1 MINLA
6 ENIFRSVLLLSNPAE
21 NFTEK
26 IKEFCN
32 DCANNGYT
40 AGEIENAKYALCA
53 WIDEYI
59 YVNYNVFSQSLV
71 LNEFQDAEAGRHFFE
86 RLESIHQNSNPAPL
100 LEVYAKCILF
110 GFMGRF
116 RMGETAELK
125 RILNSA
131 ISKIDL
137 LKRLDYKPATKSKHR
152 FSFRRGVKNI
162 LVNDSEA
169 VKKQTPPKGYRYI
182 YSDMKNMDGLPFLD
196 GIISINQ
203 SVPPQKMPVYTVEN
217 LEIPEFD
224 QTLDRNYEFNSN
236 HLNFYLHKY
245 FLDNAA
251 CKNLLSLPK
260 KLEQFKAGENFYTT
274 PFFPFMQ
281 SEKPLAYSLA
291 KKVLFILS
299 LMSIVLSILPLIDK
313 HKEEIKIE
321 HLRIVKDSLD
331 LEFERD
337 VKNLEVQYQ
346 KQIFEKFPFKE
357 GKMPSVAEINEY
369 LTEFYKFIDAI
380 DTISDSRIKFNSKAL
395 AQLQLLKSNTWSDIP
410 VSIIIKAP
418 QTASVEFSIDSQ
430 YVEIERGKNAIIET
444 VFPQKSRNGIELN
457 VKTANNV
464 FKESISGEWS
474 LLKIKDRHVF
484 SFMDRSYLVDVE
496 LNVHWHL
503 PKNTIKPK
511 DWFELRLE
519 PNLTENFPLTRNLGE

>member
-1 MINLA
+1 MLNLA
-6 ENIFRSVLLLSNPAE
+6 ENIFRSALLLSDPAE
-21 NFTEK
+21 NFTQK

-32 DCANNGYT
+32 DCANKGYT
-40 AGEIENAKYALCA
+40 AGEIEHAKYALCA

-59 YVNYNVFSQSLV
+59 YVNYNVFSHSLV
-71 LNEFQDAEAGRHFFE
+71 LNEFQDAEAGVHFFE
-86 RLESIHQNSNPAPL
+86 RLENIHQSNNPTPL
-100 LEVYAKCILF
+100 LELYAKCILL
-110 GFMGRF
+110 GFMGKF

-131 ISKIDL
+131 TSKTDV
-137 LKRLDYKPATKSKHR
+137 LKRLDFKPATKSKHR

-162 LVNDSEA
+162 LINDAEA
-169 VKKQTPPKGYRYI
+169 AKKQIPPKGYRYL
-182 YSDMKNMDGLPFLD
+182 YSDMKNMDGLPLLD
-196 GIISINQ
+196 GIIAINQ
-203 SVPPQKMPVYTVEN
+203 PAPKLKIPTYTVED
-217 LEIPEFD
+217 LGIPEFD

-236 HLNFYLHKY
+236 HLNYYLHKY
-245 FLDNAA
+245 FLDVPA

-260 KLEQFKAGENFYTT
+260 KLEQFKAGNNFYTT

-291 KKVLFILS
+291 KRVFCVLLLIGTA
-299 LMSIVLSILPLIDK
+299 LSILPFVEK

-321 HLRIVKDSLD
+321 KINIVFEKNTKD
-331 LEFERD
+331 LE
-337 VKNLEVQYQ
+337 LHYQ

-357 GKMPSVAEINEY
+357 GKTPSVAEINDY
-369 LTEFYKFIDAI
+369 LTEFYKFIDTI
-380 DTISDSRIKFNSKAL
+380 DTISDSKIKFCDKAL
-395 AQLQLLKSNTWSDIP
+395 ARLQLLKNNTWSDIP

-430 YVEIERGKNAIIET
+430 HVEIERGKNAIIELT
-444 VFPQKSRNGIELN
+444 FPQKTKNGIEL
-457 VKTANNV
+457 VAKTANNV

-474 LLKIKDRHVF
+474 LLKIKDNHVF
-484 SFMDRSYLVDVE
+484 SFTDRSYLVDIE
-496 LNVHWHL
+496 LNVQWHL
-503 PKNTIKPK
+503 PKNTINPK

>member
-162 LVNDSEA
+162 LVNDSE
-169 VKKQTPPKGYRYI
+169 P
-182 YSDMKNMDGLPFLD
+182 
-196 GIISINQ
+196 
-203 SVPPQKMPVYTVEN
+203 
-217 LEIPEFD
+217 
-224 QTLDRNYEFNSN
+224 
-236 HLNFYLHKY
+236 
-245 FLDNAA
+245 
-251 CKNLLSLPK
+251 
-260 KLEQFKAGENFYTT
+260 
-274 PFFPFMQ
+274 
-281 SEKPLAYSLA
+281 
-291 KKVLFILS
+291 
-299 LMSIVLSILPLIDK
+299 
-313 HKEEIKIE
+313 
-321 HLRIVKDSLD
+321 
-331 LEFERD
+331 
-337 VKNLEVQYQ
+337 
-346 KQIFEKFPFKE
+346 
-357 GKMPSVAEINEY
+357 
-369 LTEFYKFIDAI
+369 
-380 DTISDSRIKFNSKAL
+380 
-395 AQLQLLKSNTWSDIP
+395 
-410 VSIIIKAP
+410 
-418 QTASVEFSIDSQ
+418 
-430 YVEIERGKNAIIET
+430 
-444 VFPQKSRNGIELN
+444 
-457 VKTANNV
+457 
-464 FKESISGEWS
+464 
-474 LLKIKDRHVF
+474 
-484 SFMDRSYLVDVE
+484 
-496 LNVHWHL
+496 
-503 PKNTIKPK
+503 
-511 DWFELRLE
+511 
-519 PNLTENFPLTRNLGE
+519 